1 MMGMV
6 KSTRFSKMQGDQVR
20 ILQKLWIGLLLTG
33 LLLAGCQ
40 GRPPTDDGRPT
51 SAPADVGGNS
61 PVSETALPAGLLY
74 QDDFANPL
82 SGWRQFGP
90 AGGTADYA
98 DGIYQVRVDGANYNV
113 LASSG
118 QSFSD
123 VRLEVDAYKTP
134 GERNNRFGLI
144 CRAADA
150 DNLYVFLFSSDGFYG
165 IGKIVAGRPQ
175 LIGMEAMLPGEAVPL
190 GSGLTQLRAD
200 CDGSRLALYVNGEK
214 LYEVQDADLV
224 EGEAGLIAGSYSSQG
239 TEILFDNFKAFLP

>member
-1 MMGMV
+1 M
-6 KSTRFSKMQGDQVR
+6 S
-20 ILQKLWIGLLLTG
+20 ILQRLGIGLLLAG

-40 GRPPTDDGRPT
+40 GRRTTEDGRPPT
-51 SAPADVGGNS
+51 VTAGTGAAAPGSTGQVPD
-61 PVSETALPAGLLY
+61 ELPTQPANLLY

-82 SGWRQFGP
+82 GGWRQFGP

-98 DGIYQVRVDGANYNV
+98 DGVYQVRVDGANYNV
-113 LASSG
+113 LATSG
-118 QSFSD
+118 QHFSN
-123 VRLEVDAYKTP
+123 VRLEVDAFKTP

-150 DNLYVFLFSSDGFYG
+150 DNLYVFLISSDGFYG

-175 LIGMEAMLPGEAVPL
+175 LIGMEAMLPGEAIPQ
-190 GSGLTQLRAD
+190 GSGLTHLRAD

-224 EGEAGLIAGSYSSQG
+224 EGEAGLIAGSYSPQG
-239 TEILFDNFKAFLP
+239 TEILFDNFKAYLP